1 MTLEQVQR
9 LIDTITAEDA
19 KNMIRFI
26 CRYTGS
32 YDAACDCYYHAIL
45 EAEEQADKIQDPD
58 KISSWLLTV
67 AKRYAIKS
75 SSERKKLVRIYQDI
89 ISMECSD
96 EIELCMLHT
105 VLMDACKKVL
115 LKFPPHY
122 SEIIRLRYEDNAS
135 FWQIARHLGISY
147 SAARKAH
154 QRIIEQL
161 RNELDIDRLANHMK

>member
-1 MTLEQVQR
+1 MTLEQIQR
-9 LIDTITAEDA
+9 LIDAIPAEDV

-45 EAEEQADKIQDPD
+45 EAEEQAEKIQNPD
-58 KISSWLLTV
+58 KILSWLLTV
-67 AKRYAIKS
+67 AKRYAIKAS
-75 SSERKKLVRIYQDI
+75 TERMELMRAYQGMIAMD
-89 ISMECSD
+89 CSD

-115 LKFPPHY
+115 LTFPPHY
-122 SEIIRLRYEDNAS
+122 SEIIRLRYEENAS
-135 FWQIARHLGISY
+135 FRQIARHLGITP

-154 QRIIEQL
+154 QRIMERL
-161 RNELDIDRLANHMK
+161 RHELDINP